1 MEIIWDSMK
10 EVRNFMENVNL
21 KKISQNEQEWCGLGF
36 IITGRDIRGGGKSP
50 VNESYTLCDLD
61 HIVVTPYWK
70 ELSWVFRNVYR
81 HPGKLSYE
89 TFMEGFWAA
98 CTGFFLQHP
107 SYKPEKAIEFI
118 FNFLSGIEEQKR
130 NANNSDM
137 TIEEARN
144 AEKAFNEELKIF
156 KEAALMN
163 RANKEGK
170 DNV

>member
-10 EVRNFMENVNL
+10 EVRNSMENVNL
-21 KKISQNEQEWCGLGF
+21 KKISQNEPEWGSLGF
-36 IITGRDIRGGGKSP
+36 IITGRDLRGDGKSP
-50 VNESYTLCDLD
+50 ATESYTLCDRD

-81 HPGKLSYE
+81 HPGKLAYD

-130 NANNSDM
+130 NATNSDNNTM

-144 AEKAFNEELKIF
+144 AEKAFNEELEIF
-156 KEAALMN
+156 KEAARMN
-163 RANKEGK
+163 RTKKEE
-170 DNV
+170 